1 MTFLMRLFGG
11 RKAGTINASR
21 IERVTSSRSK
31 EDFARP
37 VRSQVYRE
45 VTVHLE
51 SGYSRKGIVLDYSD
65 NGLRIRFPTNETMP
79 RFLKVSAASIGM
91 DGRAQLVWQKG
102 SEVGL
107 KLI

>member
-1 MTFLMRLFGG
+1 MTFLTRLFGG
-11 RKAGTINASR
+11 RKTGSINASR
-21 IERVTSSRSK
+21 IEKVASSRPK

-37 VRSQVYRE
+37 VRAQVYRE
-45 VTVHLE
+45 VTVNLD

-65 NGLRIRFPTNETMP
+65 SGLRIRFPTNETMP
-79 RFLKVSAASIGM
+79 RFLKVSARSIGLE
-91 DGRAQLVWQKG
+91 GRAQVVWQKG